1 MTVCFRCHQCNAEL
15 TIDLSNCQHTDRF
28 RMKPPETGYDFEYPF
43 CRAPFEN
50 ALRAAVDVYC
60 NFLYHLGQAKQPA
73 IFRLQEPPADRPPVK
88 LRHYRLSRSFE
99 GTNRSYGSMT
109 RTLGARLARQP

>member
-28 RMKPPETGYDFEYPF
+28 RMKPPETGYDFECPF

-50 ALRAAVDVYC
+50 ALGAAVDAYC
-60 NFLYHLGQAKQPA
+60 NFLYHLGQASSPPSSGFKSPQPTA
-73 IFRLQEPPADRPPVK
+73 PP
-88 LRHYRLSRSFE
+88 S
-99 GTNRSYGSMT
+99 N
-109 RTLGARLARQP
+109 